1 MKVGVVGAGSWGTAL
16 AHLLSQKG
24 LSVVLW
30 AFEPQVSHS
39 INTQRENLVYLP
51 GVTLSSGIVATS
63 ELGEVVD
70 GVDMLVNVVPTQHIR
85 SVWSRLVER
94 VFEVP
99 VVSASKGIEVDTLK
113 TADGIFLDLMGPTVL
128 QRWACLSGPSFAREV
143 ARGLPA
149 AVTVAALN
157 PEVAQLVVEVFM
169 TPRFRVYTHD
179 DVIGVELGGAL
190 KNVIAI
196 AAGICEGMGLGGSAR
211 ASLITRGLAEISR
224 LGVAMGAQFLTF
236 LGLSGMGDLVLT
248 CTGDLSRNRTV
259 GVRIGKGE
267 RLHEIMWDMSMVAEG
282 VHTSK
287 AVMSLAERLKVDMP
301 ISAEVYEILYE
312 GKDPFEALGELMERA
327 PRPEFYW
334 MPNKP

>member
-16 AHLLSQKG
+16 AHLLAEKG
-24 LSVVLW
+24 LPVVLW
-30 AFEPQVSHS
+30 AFESQVAYA
-39 INTQRENLVYLP
+39 INTQRENPVYLP
-51 GVTLSSGIVATS
+51 GVPLSSGIVATS
-63 ELGEVVD
+63 ELGEAFE

-85 SVWSRLVER
+85 SVWSGVAGQ
-94 VFEVP
+94 VSEVP
-99 VVSASKGIEVDTLK
+99 VVSASKGIELGTLK
-113 TADGIFLDLMGPTVL
+113 TADGIFQDLMGPEVL

-169 TPRFRVYTHD
+169 MPRFRVYTHD

-196 AAGICEGMGLGGSAR
+196 AAGICEGMGLGSSAR

-224 LGVAMGAQFLTF
+224 LGVAMGAHFLTF

-259 GVRIGKGE
+259 GVRMGKGE
-267 RLHEIMWDMSMVAEG
+267 RLQGIMQDMSMVAEG
-282 VHTSK
+282 VPTSK
-287 AVMSLAERLKVDMP
+287 AVMSLAKRLDVDMP
-301 ISAEVYEILYE
+301 ISGEVYRILYE
-312 GKDPFEALGELMERA
+312 GRDPFEALKELMERT

-334 MPNKP
+334 TPGRP